1 MRLSAG
7 EHVVDGL
14 VLDAS
19 LTLSRLEI
27 IAASN
32 ALTIISSSIS
42 STLLEVRAG
51 SPPVKLQGLNFP
63 TGQVIIEGGTVEAP
77 VEIAG
82 CRFDSVSERPGRRLA
97 AGTTMRALLVSDG
110 HVLVSDTFFKGLR
123 GGAIEV
129 SGGSL
134 AVHTSVFQNN
144 EAERGG
150 ALLIT
155 GGKVVVDNSTFTDNK
170 ATDATDGGAIRVCGT
185 NASLELGNKTVITG
199 SKGHGGSVVSDVP
212 WTFRLPAP
220 LAHYVYLE
228 QDGVAQN
235 GAGSYDYDY
244 PIPCSATLRGSGHH
258 NSLAPA
264 LDPPRLYGYLR
275 PRSAA
280 LGAPCSLH
288 SVRALP
294 QPQPPG
300 SLRWPHVNVLLACS
314 TV

>member
-7 EHVVDGL
+7 EHIVSGL
-14 VLDAS
+14 VLNAS

-27 IAASN
+27 ISSDASGRTFISSN
-32 ALTIISSSIS
+32 A

-51 SPPVKLQGLNFP
+51 SPPVNLQGLKLD
-63 TGQVIIEGGTVEAP
+63 GQVIIEGGTVEVP

-82 CRFDSVSERPGRRLA
+82 CRFGRPSARPGRRLTT
-97 AGTTMRALLVSDG
+97 GTTTRALLVSDG
-110 HVLVSDTFFKGLR
+110 HVSISDTFFEELP

-129 SGGSL
+129 SGSAGL
-134 AVHTSVFQNN
+134 AVRTSVFGRNQ
-144 EAERGG
+144 AERGS

-170 ATDATDGGAIRVCGT
+170 ATDATNGGAIRVSGT

-220 LAHYVYLE
+220 LAHYVFNPE

-264 LDPPRLYGYLR
+264 LDPPRLWLPQASLGCIGRTLLLALCE
-275 PRSAA
+275 SAA
-280 LGAPCSLH
+280 SASAAGE
-288 SVRALP
+288 P
-294 QPQPPG
+294 QMA
-300 SLRWPHVNVLLACS
+300 SR
-314 TV
+314 

>member
-1 MRLSAG
+1 MIGGVVTTWVVHKTINEALANVTELFPGKEVVMRLSAG
-7 EHVVDGL
+7 EHIVSGL
-14 VLDAS
+14 MLDAN
-19 LTLSRLEI
+19 LPLSRLEI

-32 ALTIISSSIS
+32 TSTIISSSVS

-51 SPPVKLQGLNFP
+51 SPPVKLQGLKLD
-63 TGQVIIEGGTVEAP
+63 GQVIIEGGTVEAP

-82 CRFDSVSERPGRRLA
+82 CRFDSVSVRPGRRLA

-110 HVLVSDTFFKGLR
+110 HVSVLDTFFEGLR

-155 GGKVVVDNSTFTDNK
+155 GGRVVVGISTFTDNK
-170 ATDATDGGAIRVCGT
+170 ATDATEGGAIRVSGT
-185 NASLELGNKTVITG
+185 NANLELGNKTVITG

-235 GAGSYDYDY
+235 GAGSTDYDY
-244 PIPCSATLRGSGHH
+244 PIPCSATLQQSK
-258 NSLAPA
+258 STSPLMP
-264 LDPPRLYGYLR
+264 
-275 PRSAA
+275 
-280 LGAPCSLH
+280 
-288 SVRALP
+288 LP
-294 QPQPPG
+294 SPTWLP
-300 SLRWPHVNVLLACS
+300 
-314 TV
+314 